1 MTDPTMTDDEQLD
14 NINDL
19 YHDELF
25 EEALIECDQ
34 LLASTHDIIIQAH
47 VWRRIG
53 DCKHQLKRYQEAL
66 EAYQRGLALRTG
78 DSFTTSLIY
87 LSQALTYQELH
98 DFDKAQASFEKAL
111 ELAVDSEDIEYIKE
125 FWEEM
130 LFDMEEKMTEA
141 ELAQRK
147 KVVGG
152 ELKKAYRNLVKVG
165 APTKVSLDPLD
176 WTGKPVL
183 RA

>member
-1 MTDPTMTDDEQLD
+1 MTDMTEEEALE

-34 LLASTHDIIIQAH
+34 LLASTQDIIIKAH

-53 DCKHQLKRYQEAL
+53 DCKHQLKRYPEAL
-66 EAYQRGLALRTG
+66 EAYHQGLALRTG

-98 DFDKAQASFEKAL
+98 HFDKAQIAFEKAL
-111 ELAVDSEDIEYIKE
+111 DLAVDSEDIEYIKE

-130 LFDMEEKMTEA
+130 LFAMEEEMTEA
-141 ELAQRK
+141 DLAQRK
-147 KVVGG
+147 RIVGG
-152 ELKKAYRNLVKVG
+152 ELKMAYRNLVKAG
-165 APTKVSLDPLD
+165 APIKTSLDPLD
-176 WTGKPVL
+176 WSGKPVL